1 MSGEDDFERLQRTRF
16 LARVMGD
23 LARLRAAAPRLGT
36 DAHAISEI
44 EAVAH
49 GLAGAGGTFG
59 FMPISEQAEQV
70 EELAEHGD
78 AAALRVAL
86 AALDATLVA
95 ALRAGP

>member
-1 MSGEDDFERLQRTRF
+1 MNDEDEFERLQRTRF
-16 LARVMGD
+16 LARVTAD
-23 LARLRAAAPRLGT
+23 LARLRAAAPRLGA
-36 DAHAISEI
+36 DPQALSEI

-78 AAALRVAL
+78 AGAVRAALAG
-86 AALDATLVA
+86 LDAALVA